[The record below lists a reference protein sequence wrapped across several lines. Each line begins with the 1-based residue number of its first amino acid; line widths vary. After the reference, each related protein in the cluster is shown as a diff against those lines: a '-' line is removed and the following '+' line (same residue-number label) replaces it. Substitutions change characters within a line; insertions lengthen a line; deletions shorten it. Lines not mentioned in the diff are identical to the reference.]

1 MAVVVV
7 ILLLLVVRLRESLE
21 VTSLVV
27 KLQALLRTLKQVKFH
42 SLFEGRGYS
51 WSIS

>member
-1 MAVVVV
+1 MTGPVAVVVV

-42 SLFEGRGYS
+42 SS
-51 WSIS
+51 V